1 MYTAIHSSPKDSNL
15 LHMQGYILQLP
26 STRAA
31 MGLRLPQLKPPS
43 TADVEAQQQQQRP
56 QMVRQASSGAH
67 MQRMGRGRAIDP
79 VKLLD
84 VPTEI
89 RKMASRSTDAHAML
103 LKASLHANTNLIC
116 QRRD

>member
-1 MYTAIHSSPKDSNL
+1 
-15 LHMQGYILQLP
+15 
-26 STRAA
+26 
-31 MGLRLPQLKPPS
+31 
-43 TADVEAQQQQQRP
+43 
-56 QMVRQASSGAH
+56 

-89 RKMASRSTDAHAML
+89 RKIAARSTDAHAML